1 MKDKKIKLITSLIII
16 TEILLYFI
24 MKDTSY
30 IINKDNSL
38 KIVFNN
44 CNCIIDIILI
54 VILICMIINVIII
67 IYYKNQDKDEHV
79 LKYLICKLNLDKSC
93 QIEYSDGKT
102 IKTIEVMNNK
112 YKKNIVIQELKT
124 KDRIVKIESK
134 INHMNKKLKRLEKIV
149 NQNNKKVSK

>member
-16 TEILLYFI
+16 TEILIYFI

-54 VILICMIINVIII
+54 VILICMTINVIII
-67 IYYKNQDKDEHV
+67 IYYKKQDKDENV

-93 QIEYSDGKT
+93 QIEYTDGKT
-102 IKTIEVMNNK
+102 KKTIEVMNNK
-112 YKKNIVIQELKT
+112 YKKNIVIQELKI
-124 KDRIVKIESK
+124 KDKKVKIESK
-134 INHMNKKLKRLEKIV
+134 IKHMNKKIKKIRED
-149 NQNNKKVSK
+149 SKSK